1 MPKVSVIVPVYN
13 TEKYLR
19 QCLDSVVNQ
28 TLQDIE
34 VICIDDGSTDDSKR
48 ILDEYA
54 HRDARILVYSKEN
67 GGQSS
72 ARNKGMDLAQGDYLY
87 FLDSDDYILD
97 TACNGVQREHN
108 KKLNNG
114 LPILHKVP
122 PKRDYGRYFCIMAEK
137 GGTSHGGLTEK
148 LSPFFHAK
156 KQEVNA
162 YGR

>member
-1 MPKVSVIVPVYN
+1 METYHNEPSVLFQLEITYKNGITKTICSDGTETCRLGQIVYSDLYQVEKRDYRIQN
-13 TEKYLR
+13 TENHPVQVK
-19 QCLDSVVNQ
+19 
-28 TLQDIE
+28 
-34 VICIDDGSTDDSKR
+34 
-48 ILDEYA
+48 EY
-54 HRDARILVYSKEN
+54 
-67 GGQSS
+67 G
-72 ARNKGMDLAQGDYLY
+72 
-87 FLDSDDYILD
+87 
-97 TACNGVQREHN
+97 CNGVQREHN